1 MNHRD
6 SMCWMSR
13 LAVAG
18 VLAWPVFGASGQTRV
33 VTDAETLDSGLSQTV
48 VVTQR
53 PLRTFRGETVRVGR
67 YAEAERAI
75 GVVRPLREVPSIHGT
90 LATRYRSYDAHGRP
104 ARVYVDSYLRSP
116 RYEREIGVV
125 RPFVTYDPPV
135 RNLPRSF
142 TNPNAP
148 ETAPGSHNAASGSVS
163 GSESRGVLPSASDAR
178 SVLFDDV
185 EVTAVEVVELP
196 AEHRDDPWA
205 LLDQG
210 YYRAARQRF
219 AQLGNLGDTDL
230 RTGHALAAALSG
242 DLAGGAALMP
252 AEPALTAG
260 LVLNPATTQR
270 LEQVARYLY
279 EDTPAMQAAIRTVID
294 RASSTTASAE

>member
-18 VLAWPVFGASGQTRV
+18 VLAWPVLGASGQTQV
-33 VTDAETLDSGLSQTV
+33 VTDAETLDTGLSQTV

-75 GVVRPLREVPSIHGT
+75 GVVRPLREVPSIHGIRD
-90 LATRYRSYDAHGRP
+90 TRYRSYDAHGRP
-104 ARVYVDSYLRSP
+104 TRVYVDSYLRSP

-148 ETAPGSHNAASGSVS
+148 VPGNANAALGSASGD
-163 GSESRGVLPSASDAR
+163 ESRGVLPSASDAR
-178 SVLFDDV
+178 PVLFDDV
-185 EVTAVEVVELP
+185 QVTAVEAVELP
-196 AEHRDDPWA
+196 AEHHDDPWA

-210 YYRAARQRF
+210 YYREARQRF
-219 AQLGNLGDTDL
+219 AQLGTLGDTDL

-242 DLAGGAALMP
+242 DLVGGAALMP
-252 AEPALTAG
+252 AEPALPAG
-260 LVLNPATTQR
+260 VVLNAATTQR

-279 EDTPAMQAAIRTVID
+279 EDTPAMQAAIRTIID
-294 RASSTTASAE
+294 SGSSATASAE